1 MKDLNQT
8 TINEN
13 KLATLFKTPFDLD
26 TEPFVASTS
35 STNNI
40 VSGICIQIIN

>member
-13 KLATLFKTPFDLD
+13 KLVTLFKTPFNFDA
-26 TEPFVASTS
+26 EPFVASTS
-35 STNNI
+35 SINNI
-40 VSGICIQIIN
+40 VSGICIKIIN